1 MLVTPGATGA
11 QRNHDL
17 GDCGSNR
24 RPAAAASHESE
35 PSPEQTPTI
44 HEDLM
49 KAAQDNTQRAGEPDR
64 LLLKAGRLAGR
75 AASSGPAALAKGP
88 ARLLFRRAAP

>member
-1 MLVTPGATGA
+1 
-11 QRNHDL
+11 
-17 GDCGSNR
+17 
-24 RPAAAASHESE
+24 
-35 PSPEQTPTI
+35 
-44 HEDLM
+44 M